1 MLDGRRSR
9 YDHGEYS
16 YRYWFNLD
24 DDGFN
29 RDDPRNRSA
38 YLYVKSPRR
47 FPTENSSEENPLFVT
62 GTKTC
67 GARRRHNLAI
77 HRLKIPRRRGSERH
91 RLISPIEM
99 GDATSR
105 LSGKRARVDIVEGLQ
120 CP

>member
-16 YRYWFNLD
+16 CRYGFNLD

-47 FPTENSSEENPLFVT
+47 FPIIPP
-62 GTKTC
+62 TKIPC
-67 GARRRHNLAI
+67 SAQARRPVTLGKGTFFYDTSPQNPPA
-77 HRLKIPRRRGSERH
+77 RGSERH
-91 RLISPIEM
+91 RLV
-99 GDATSR
+99 ATT
-105 LSGKRARVDIVEGLQ
+105 IVVHNSAFYNPVHL
-120 CP
+120 C